1 VVVVPV
7 VVAVAPVLVVA
18 VAPVL
23 VVAAEELAV
32 LVPEPAAA
40 AQEAAR
46 DWGRVRGLLP
56 VPGLQRP

>member
-18 VAPVL
+18 A
-23 VVAAEELAV
+23 VVLAV